1 LPPIEKMAGI
11 IFENE
16 NIIDLGIVPD
26 TTCKTE
32 KKKEKVCEKIT
43 CIDLRAVST
52 ARLSDICTDL

>member
-1 LPPIEKMAGI
+1 MAGI

-32 KKKEKVCEKIT
+32 EKKEKVCEKIT